1 MSAHVMG
8 FSKATGFKYSDIP
21 SLTLIFDKEAQEP
34 WDFKEE
40 ARQIADYMHMCL
52 PSATIIHLAEYLTK
66 QAKELE

>member
-8 FSKATGFKYSDIP
+8 FSKATKAYDEIP
-21 SLTLIFDKEAQEP
+21 SLTLIFDKEAP
-34 WDFKEE
+34 YPHDFKEE

-66 QAKELE
+66 QTKELE